1 MTAIALAMPEE
12 WAGLAP
18 HMPDAVPEIIAGRQL
33 FRGQLG
39 GAQAAVFLTGSGPAA
54 ANAAGREC
62 LAALRPDRLVI
73 AGFGGGLAPGPGA
86 GDLVAATT
94 VSAAGNGPSLPS
106 DASMLAAAA
115 AATPAGAALY
125 EGPLITVRDVIT
137 SAAGKQRLWDE
148 TAAVAVDM
156 ESAPLAQAAASAG
169 LPFLAVRCITD
180 AAGEAMPL
188 DFNRYLGAD
197 GQLRRGAIVMAV
209 LRRPQL
215 IPGLVRLGR
224 NSGRAARHLGAFLE
238 ALCREMG

>member
-12 WAGLAP
+12 WAGLQP
-18 HMPDAVPEIIAGRQL
+18 RLSDAVMDTLAGRRVYHGRL
-33 FRGQLG
+33 E
-39 GAQAAVFLTGSGPAA
+39 GAPAAVFLTGSGPAA
-54 ANAAGREC
+54 AESAGREI
-62 LAALRPDRLVI
+62 LPALLPDRLVI

-94 VSAAGNGPSLPS
+94 VSEAGNGPSLPC
-106 DASMLAAAA
+106 DPCMLAAAA

-125 EGPLITVRDVIT
+125 QGPLITVREVIT
-137 SAAGKQRLWDE
+137 SAADKQRLWDE

-156 ESAPLAQAAASAG
+156 ESAPLAEAAAAAG
-169 LPFLAVRCITD
+169 IPFLAVRCITD

-188 DFNRYLGAD
+188 DFNRYLDAT
-197 GQLRRGAIVMAV
+197 GQLRRGAIVLAV

-224 NSGRAARHLGAFLE
+224 NSGRAARHLGAFLA